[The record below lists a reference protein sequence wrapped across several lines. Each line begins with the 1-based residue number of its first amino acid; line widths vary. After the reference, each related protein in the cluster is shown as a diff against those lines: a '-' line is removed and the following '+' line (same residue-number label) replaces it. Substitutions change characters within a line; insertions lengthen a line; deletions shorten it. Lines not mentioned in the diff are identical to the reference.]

1 MTTSNETDRKKL
13 SLSGKK
19 LSLGKSADTDQVKQS
34 FSHGRSKTVQVERRK
49 KRAGGPG
56 GFGGD
61 AGGLSAEERERRT
74 RALKE
79 GLRQQEEAAT
89 AAAAATPAAPVAEA
103 AVEAAA
109 EPAPAPEP
117 VDRRQA
123 ELEEMRKIADAEG
136 KVRDEE
142 AARLAEEAAAR
153 EAKLKAEQAAARPA
167 ESRNSPAA
175 RAADPAQPA
184 PAADDD
190 DGRRVKRRTSGAPG
204 RPSGA
209 PATPDRRPAPTPNR
223 RGEQRRR
230 SGKLTV
236 SQALDDRGGERS
248 RSLAS
253 VRRARERE
261 KQRLREEG
269 GEQAKQIRDVVIPD
283 AITVQEL
290 ANRMAERAGD
300 VIKSLMKMGMMAT
313 ITQSI
318 DSDTAELVVAEFGHR
333 SKRVSESDV
342 ELQLQGKDD
351 APEDMQPRAPI
362 VTVMGHVDHGKT
374 SLLDALRRSDVAG
387 GEAGGITQHI
397 GAYQVTVPSGA
408 KITFLDTPGHE
419 AFTEMRARGANVTD
433 IVVLVV
439 AADDGIMAQT
449 VEAIR
454 HAKAAGCPIIVAVN
468 KCDLPDSDPS
478 RVRQELLQH
487 EIVVEEMGG
496 DVLAVDVSAKTRAGL
511 DKLEEAIL
519 LQAEVLEVKA
529 NPDRRAEGAVIEAK
543 MEKGR
548 GSVATVLV
556 TKGTLKVGDI
566 FVAGAEWGRVRA
578 LLGDHGQRTDNAGP
592 SIPVEVLGLQ
602 GTPVAGDEFA
612 VVETE
617 AQAREIAEYRQRVMR
632 EKSAVAG
639 ARGSVEQML
648 SAIAAGQ
655 AEELPVVIKTDVHGS
670 LEAIRSTL
678 EKISNDAVAV
688 RILHG
693 AVGGISESDV
703 ALAKASSALIIG
715 FNVRANPQARD
726 MAQQEGLEIRYY
738 SIIYELIDD
747 IKAALTGMLSP
758 DLKEEFLGNAEIREV
773 FNITKVGK
781 VGGCMVTEGM
791 LRRAA
796 KVRLLR
802 DSVVIHEGTLKTL
815 KRFKDEVKE
824 VREGYECGAAFEN
837 YNDIQAGD
845 LIECFEVKE
854 VARSLESVQRASTS
868 S

>member
-13 SLSGKK
+13 SLSGRGK
-19 LSLGKSADTDQVKQS
+19 LSLGKSVDKDQVKQS
-34 FSHGRSKTVQVERRK
+34 FSHGRSKTVQVERRR
-49 KRAGGPG
+49 KRVGGPG
-56 GFGGD
+56 GPGGAGD
-61 AGGLSAEERERRT
+61 SGGLSAEERERRT

-79 GLRQQEEAAT
+79 GLKQQEAAR
-89 AAAAATPAAPVAEA
+89 AEA
-103 AVEAAA
+103 PEPSAAA
-109 EPAPAPEP
+109 EPAQPAPEAAPQAEPEAAPEP

-123 ELEEMRKIADAEG
+123 ELEEMRRIAEAEG
-136 KVRDEE
+136 KVREEE

-153 EAKLKAEQAAARPA
+153 EAKAQAERA
-167 ESRNSPAA
+167 AA
-175 RAADPAQPA
+175 RAAEPRNQPDRDRGPAAAAA
-184 PAADDD
+184 PAMPDEDSE
-190 DGRRVKRRTSGAPG
+190 GRRGKRRGGGA
-204 RPSGA
+204 GA
-209 PATPDRRPAPTPNR
+209 PDRRAAPTPSR

-261 KQRLREEG
+261 KQRMREEG
-269 GEQAKQIRDVVIPD
+269 GEQAKQVREVVIPD

-300 VIKSLMKMGMMAT
+300 VIKTLMKMGMMAT

-318 DSDTAELVVAEFGHR
+318 DSDTAELVVAEFGHKA
-333 SKRVSESDV
+333 KRVSESDV
-342 ELQLQGKDD
+342 ELQLQVKDD
-351 APEDMQPRAPI
+351 APEDLKPRAPV

-374 SLLDALRRSDVAG
+374 SLLDALRRSDVAA

-468 KCDLPDSDPS
+468 KCDLPDADPN

-496 DVLAVDVSAKTRAGL
+496 DVLAVDVSAKTKQGL

-519 LQAEVLEVKA
+519 LQAELLEVKA
-529 NPDRRAEGAVIEAK
+529 NPDRRAEGAVVEAK

-548 GSVATVLV
+548 GSVATVLI
-556 TKGTLKVGDI
+556 TKGTLNVGDI

-578 LLGDHGQRTDNAGP
+578 LLDDHGQRIQSAGP
-592 SIPVEVLGLQ
+592 SMPVEVLGLQ
-602 GTPVAGDEFA
+602 GTPVAGDEFG

-617 AQAREIAEYRQRVMR
+617 GQAREIAEYRQRVLR

-678 EKISNDAVAV
+678 EKISNDQVAV

-703 ALAKASSALIIG
+703 SLAKASGALIIG
-715 FNVRANPQARD
+715 FNVRAVPQARD
-726 MAQQEGLEIRYY
+726 LAAQEGLEIRYY
-738 SIIYELIDD
+738 SIIYALIDD

-781 VGGCMVTEGM
+781 VGGCMVTEGL

-802 DSVVIHEGTLKTL
+802 DNVVIHEGTLKTL

-837 YNDIQAGD
+837 YNDIQVGD
-845 LIECFEVKE
+845 FIECFEVKE
-854 VARSLESVQRASTS
+854 VARSLESVQQASTS